1 MVFLLSPVA
10 GPANK
15 HSVVLKPAEA
25 PRLNQV
31 GHAISQVGRNDY
43 LAEAF
48 HFLCLHQ
55 APDGLRW
62 QGSEKDQPE
71 LRPRPPWPRSAPCR
85 PYLPSLLSIIPIFL
99 KLSSDRVIPWHP
111 ITYGPYSLLLKQSS
125 S

>member
-62 QGSEKDQPE
+62 QGSEKDQPQAQAS
-71 LRPRPPWPRSAPCR
+71 LAPLSPLQP
-85 PYLPSLLSIIPIFL
+85 PYLPSLLSILPIFL
-99 KLSSDRVIPWHP
+99 KLSSDHVIPWHP
-111 ITYGPYSLLLKQSS
+111 ITYGPYSPLLKQSS